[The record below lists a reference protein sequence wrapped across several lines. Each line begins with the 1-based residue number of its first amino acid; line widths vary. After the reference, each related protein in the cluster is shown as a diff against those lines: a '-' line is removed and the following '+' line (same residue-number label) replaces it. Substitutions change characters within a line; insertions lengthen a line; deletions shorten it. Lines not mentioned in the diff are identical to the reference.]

1 VVTVVGA
8 APTRSQQAISPAPTC
23 TVVVCAYTEQ
33 RWDDIARGVSALA
46 RQTQPATQLVMVVDH
61 NPQLLARAT
70 GAFAPEVQVLANRH
84 GKGLSGARNTG
95 VEAATGEVVAFLDD
109 DAEPADDWL
118 ERQLAPYADPDVMG
132 VGGAAL
138 PAWEQE
144 RPRWLPPELDWVVGC
159 SYRGLPDK
167 PAQVRNPIGANMSF
181 RRTAFAGGG
190 FTEGLGRVGTLPLG
204 CEETEF
210 SIRAVA
216 AHPGSRV
223 MYAPGSVVH
232 HHVTPDRTT
241 WRYLV
246 RRCYAEGQS
255 KAAVASLVG
264 TGPALAS
271 ERAYLRSTLPR
282 ALRRELGSAAGGR
295 RRAGAVVV
303 AVAGAGAGYARQRCR
318 RGAR

>member
-1 VVTVVGA
+1 VTVVGD
-8 APTRSQQAISPAPTC
+8 APTAWPGGVRASPTC
-23 TVVVCAYTEQ
+23 TVVVCVYTER
-33 RWDDIARGVSALA
+33 RWDDIARGVAALA
-46 RQTQPATQLVMVVDH
+46 RQTRPAIQVVMVVDH
-61 NPQLLARAT
+61 NPQLLDRAT
-70 GAFAPEVQVLANRH
+70 HAFAPQVEVLANRY
-84 GKGLSGARNTG
+84 GNGLSGARNTG
-95 VEAATGEVVAFLDD
+95 VEAAAGEVIAFLDD
-109 DAEPADDWL
+109 DAEPAGDWL
-118 ERQLAPYADPDVMG
+118 ELQLAPYADPDVIG

-138 PAWEQE
+138 AAWEQG

-159 SYRGLPDK
+159 SYRGLPER

-181 RRTAFAGGG
+181 RRTAFRAGG

-210 SIRAVA
+210 SIRALA
-216 AHPGSRV
+216 DHAGSRV
-223 MYAPGSVVH
+223 MYAPDSVVH

-241 WRYLV
+241 LRYLV

-271 ERAYLRSTLPR
+271 ERTYLRSTLPR
-282 ALRRELGSAAGGR
+282 AVRRELGAAGGW

-303 AVAGAGAGYARQRCR
+303 AVAGAGAGYVRQRCR
-318 RGAR
+318 PGAR

>member
-8 APTRSQQAISPAPTC
+8 APTAWPGGVRAAPTC
-23 TVVVCAYTEQ
+23 TVVVCVYTER
-33 RWDDIARGVSALA
+33 RWDDIARGVAALA
-46 RQTQPATQLVMVVDH
+46 RQTQPAIQVVMVVDH
-61 NPQLLARAT
+61 NPQLLDRAT
-70 GAFAPEVQVLANRH
+70 HAFAPQVEVLANRH
-84 GKGLSGARNTG
+84 GNGLSGARNTG
-95 VEAATGEVVAFLDD
+95 VEAAAGEVIAFLDD

-118 ERQLAPYADPDVMG
+118 ELQLASYADPDVIG

-138 PAWEQE
+138 AAWEQG

-159 SYRGLPDK
+159 SYRGLPER

-181 RRTAFAGGG
+181 RRTAFAAGG

-210 SIRAVA
+210 SIRAAA
-216 AHPGSRV
+216 AHEGSRV
-223 MYAPGSVVH
+223 MYAPDSVVH

-264 TGPALAS
+264 KGPALAS

-282 ALRRELGSAAGGR
+282 AVRRELGAAGGW

-303 AVAGAGAGYARQRCR
+303 AVAGAGAGYVRQRCR
-318 RGAR
+318 PGSR

>member
-1 VVTVVGA
+1 VTVVSA
-8 APTRSQQAISPAPTC
+8 APTAWPGGVRAAPTC
-23 TVVVCAYTEQ
+23 TVVVCVYTER
-33 RWDDIARGVSALA
+33 RWDDIVRGVAALA
-46 RQTQPATQLVMVVDH
+46 RQTQPANQVVLVVDH
-61 NPQLLARAT
+61 NPQLLDRVVR
-70 GAFAPEVQVLANRH
+70 AFAPEVEVLANRH

-95 VEAATGEVVAFLDD
+95 VEAAAGEAIAFLDD

-118 ERQLAPYADPDVMG
+118 ELQLAPYADPDVIG

-138 PAWEQE
+138 AAWERG

-159 SYRGLPDK
+159 SYRGLPER

-181 RRTAFAGGG
+181 RRTAFAAGG

-210 SIRAVA
+210 SIRAAA
-216 AHPGSRV
+216 AHVGSRV
-223 MYAPGSVVH
+223 MYAPDSVVH

-264 TGPALAS
+264 KGPALAS

-282 ALRRELGSAAGGR
+282 AVRRELGAAGGW

-303 AVAGAGAGYARQRCR
+303 AVAGAGAGYVRQRCR